1 VRHARFAADFFDVVY
16 AVFSIEH
23 IGVTA
28 RYGLTKQDLE
38 RDAKA
43 IKEIGRILGGA
54 GRLLV
59 TVPYRKRYKPR
70 RLDERVYDEQ
80 SSLKLFNVGIQSKTI
95 YQSSE
100 AFWMPVSERESLKE
114 GEEAVALVELGLDK

>member
-1 VRHARFAADFFDVVY
+1 MRHARFAADFFDVVY

-23 IGVTA
+23 IWVTA
-28 RYGLTKQDLE
+28 RYGLTKHDLE
-38 RDAKA
+38 GDAKA
-43 IKEIGRILGGA
+43 IKEIGRILGGV

-80 SSLKLFNVGIQSKTI
+80 SSLKLFNGWYSK
-95 YQSSE
+95 QNHLS
-100 AFWMPVSERESLKE
+100 KQ
-114 GEEAVALVELGLDK
+114 